1 MLQALVLERLE
12 PSMVTLQSLL
22 EIILPCLVWSEK
34 VHEQSR
40 ALGTISWLLRLTCN
54 FPELSHMAEF
64 SMSGQLMGTL
74 GLFCMNPN
82 QEISMGALEAL
93 HDLFK
98 ILVLH
103 RGERAGRVPF
113 SLLRPCPELLV
124 LGRRYETRDR
134 GHPEGSAEAFP
145 SEMVCQHTGSHN
157 GVPPWFPA
165 PGITGLL
172 SKPLSALC
180 H

>member
-22 EIILPCLVWSEK
+22 EIILPCLVQSEK

-40 ALGTISWLLRLTCN
+40 ALGAISRLLRLTCN

-93 HDLFK
+93 HYLFK
-98 ILVLH
+98 ILVFIEG
-103 RGERAGRVPF
+103 RGQGVF
-113 SLLRPCPELLV
+113 LFPC
-124 LGRRYETRDR
+124 
-134 GHPEGSAEAFP
+134 
-145 SEMVCQHTGSHN
+145 
-157 GVPPWFPA
+157 
-165 PGITGLL
+165 
-172 SKPLSALC
+172 
-180 H
+180 